1 MIFVWHFHFAGFL
14 CSLIL
19 PRRTV
24 VRVTS

>member
-1 MIFVWHFHFAGFL
+1 MIFVRHFHFAGFL